1 MITAVTIENF
11 KGFKK
16 LQLPELSRITLLG
29 GSNNVGK
36 SSVLEALLL
45 FHIKVQPEFLFNHL
59 AMRGVSAASF
69 EADTVLAPAFRDY
82 RLDHNIIIA
91 CSEDGHQEKMV
102 IAFNPSYAPHVIEV
116 PIAEPEEISSSARTS
131 QKPLPAYSVDIS
143 YQSRDKLEQCH
154 LVVRA
159 NNLEVRRDENYAL
172 TKQQPVIFSGAK
184 SLTNPNELATR
195 FGQLDVVGKQDIVI
209 EFLRILEPRLKSLSS
224 ITMGAFSFVHGDIG
238 IGRKI
243 PIAFMGEGIDRLL
256 STVLTIATTK
266 DGLLLIDEFENGL
279 HYSVMAKVWES
290 ISKAARD
297 FNCQIVTTTHSYEC
311 LQAAYEGIAKAGLE
325 DEFRYIRLD
334 RTPNDIVAKTYSH
347 AVLGAALE
355 RGWEVR

>member
-16 LQLPELSRITLLG
+16 LHLPELSRITLLG

-36 SSVLEALLL
+36 TSVLEALLL

-59 AMRGVSAASF
+59 AMRGVSAASL
-69 EADTVLAPAFRDY
+69 EPGIVLAPAFKNY
-82 RLDHNIIIA
+82 RLDQSIA
-91 CSEDGHQEKMV
+91 ITCSEDGHQEKMV
-102 IAFNPSYAPHVIEV
+102 IAFNPSYAPKIFEV
-116 PIAEPEEISSSARTS
+116 PRADAEDASPSARTA
-131 QKPLPAYSVDIS
+131 QRPPPAYAVDIS
-143 YQSRDKLEQCH
+143 YQSKGKPEQCH
-154 LVVRA
+154 LIVRA
-159 NNLEVRRDENYAL
+159 NNVEVLREENYSA
-172 TKQQPVIFSGAK
+172 TKQQPVTFAGTN

-195 FGQLDVVGKQDIVI
+195 FGQLDVVGKQGIII
-209 EFLRILEPRLKSLSS
+209 EFLRILEPRLESLSS
-224 ITMGAFSFVHGDIG
+224 IAMGTFSFVHGDIG

-243 PIAFMGEGIDRLL
+243 PVAFMGEGMNRLL
-256 STVLTIATTK
+256 STVLTIATMQ
-266 DGLLLIDEFENGL
+266 DGLLLLDEFENGL
-279 HYSVMAKVWES
+279 HYSVMPKIWEN

-311 LQAAYEGIAKAGLE
+311 LQAAYEGIAKAGLK

-334 RTPNDIVAKTYSH
+334 RTAEDIVAKTYSH

>member
-36 SSVLEALLL
+36 SSVLEALFL
-45 FHIKVQPEFLFNHL
+45 FHIKAQPEILFNHL
-59 AMRGVSAASF
+59 ILRGVSAASF

-82 RLDHNIIIA
+82 RLDQRIA
-91 CSEDGHQEKMV
+91 ITCSEDEHQETMM
-102 IAFNPSYAPHVIEV
+102 IAFNPSFTPEVIEV
-116 PIAEPEEISSSARTS
+116 PIVKPEEVSPSARTA

-143 YQSRDKLEQCH
+143 YQSGDKLEQCH
-154 LVVRA
+154 LMVRA
-159 NNLEVRRDENYAL
+159 NSLEVSREENYSA
-172 TKQQPVIFSGAK
+172 TKQQPVFFSGAR
-184 SLTNPNELATR
+184 SLMNPNELATR
-195 FGQLDVVGKQDIVI
+195 FGQLDVVGKQDIVVK
-209 EFLRILEPRLKSLSS
+209 FLRILEPRLKNLSS

-243 PIAFMGEGIDRLL
+243 PVAFMGEGMDRLL
-256 STVLTIATTK
+256 STVLTIATMK

-334 RTPNDIVAKTYSH
+334 RTSQDIVAKTYSH